1 MLDLRTL
8 LVAIVILVS
17 AVGDS
22 AAEEARAGVLR
33 TPESAF
39 EDLPGYDFAAHYEDV
54 QGYRVHYVDE
64 GPRDGPIVLLMHG
77 EPSWS
82 YLYRK
87 MIVPLRDA
95 GYRVIAPDLIGFGK
109 SDKPIDPGDHSYQLH
124 VDAMSDLIT
133 ALDLRDITLFG
144 QDWGGLI
151 GLRVVA
157 LQPAR
162 FARVV
167 ASNTGLPEGNP
178 YWGAFG
184 RALFNLSVW
193 WEGPMTLDELLA
205 DLSFPRWVA
214 FAWNADPFPVSRF
227 VQDFTVSDL
236 PEDVAAAYAAPFPDK
251 TYMAG
256 VRVMPTLILT
266 QPGEGRAAW
275 RDVFEKWEKPF
286 LTAFS
291 DSDPFTRGRAVG
303 FQTRIPGAKDEN
315 HVTIK
320 NAGHFLQEDK
330 AAELA
335 VLIMDLIERTRK
347 STESW
352 TESADSRRST
362 RLRSPQDQRRD
373 RPPGSSSTADDRPPS

>member
-1 MLDLRTL
+1 MSHAMLDLRTL

-17 AVGDS
+17 AAGDS

-95 GYRVIAPDLIGFGK
+95 GYRAIAPDLIGFGK
-109 SDKPIDPGDHSYQLH
+109 SDKPMDPGDHSYQLH

-178 YWGAFG
+178 YWGPFG

-214 FAWNADPFPVSRF
+214 FAWNADP
-227 VQDFTVSDL
+227 
-236 PEDVAAAYAAPFPDK
+236 
-251 TYMAG
+251 
-256 VRVMPTLILT
+256 
-266 QPGEGRAAW
+266 EGGFLGLW
-275 RDVFEKWEKPF
+275 RS
-286 LTAFS
+286 L
-291 DSDPFTRGRAVG
+291 
-303 FQTRIPGAKDEN
+303 
-315 HVTIK
+315 
-320 NAGHFLQEDK
+320 
-330 AAELA
+330 
-335 VLIMDLIERTRK
+335 
-347 STESW
+347 
-352 TESADSRRST
+352 
-362 RLRSPQDQRRD
+362 
-373 RPPGSSSTADDRPPS
+373 